1 VPPEILFVYGS
12 LLGGE
17 PNANFLAGMKT
28 EEGRAK
34 GILYRLPAG
43 YPALVPDPGGA
54 WVQGELVTISD
65 PVRLRVL
72 DGLEGVGQGFYRR
85 ERLAVSTRGRMVEAW
100 AYVMDGASVRQ
111 RGGVLLPTGDW
122 RRVSGSRDRG

>member
-1 VPPEILFVYGS
+1 MQSEVLFVYGS

-17 PNANFLAGMKT
+17 PNCSFLAGMKAV
-28 EEGRAK
+28 EGRAR
-34 GILYRLPAG
+34 GSLYRLPAG
-43 YPALVPDPGGA
+43 YPALVPGAGDA
-54 WVQGELVTISD
+54 WVQGELVTITD

-100 AYVMDGASVRQ
+100 AYVMDGAAVRQ
-111 RGGVLLPTGDW
+111 RGGVLLRTGDW
-122 RRVSGSRDRG
+122 RRVSGGREQG